1 MFSFKNILAIFV
13 FVQVINCLYIK
24 HRETTDLIYN
34 NSTNESTSSS
44 EETSKEESSEYNFSN
59 SSSSSNSSM
68 IFGNATQKEDSKNYN
83 QTEITEIIECH
94 KLDQNEDA
102 KLNSS
107 IAFLNSTSVIYD
119 NSTDSTLG
127 PIIDTHSS
135 SNVTNDKDQAKNL
148 FNSTKFNSTDL
159 EPGPFVNS
167 TNSSSFTF
175 NLTIDSDQPKALEF
189 NVSDA
194 SWDQNNKSISTDSP
208 IIIPANRSC
217 IISPLSNATN
227 SSAFNK
233 EDQITNLF
241 SNNTAENDDSLTDMS
256 FATDLPIVEVK
267 PANVSQPQDI
277 GLKPVIS
284 NTKASKTFIGIFKA
298 IRNFFSR
305 LF

>member
-1 MFSFKNILAIFV
+1 MN
-13 FVQVINCLYIK
+13 
-24 HRETTDLIYN
+24 
-34 NSTNESTSSS
+34 
-44 EETSKEESSEYNFSN
+44 
-59 SSSSSNSSM
+59 
-68 IFGNATQKEDSKNYN
+68 FGNATHKEDSKNYN

-119 NSTDSTLG
+119 NSTDSTLA
-127 PIIDTHSS
+127 PIIDMNSS

-159 EPGPFVNS
+159 EPGPFLNS
-167 TNSSSFTF
+167 TNSSSSIF
-175 NLTIDSDQPKALEF
+175 NMTIDSDQPKALEF